1 MSFRVFVYYCVVWG
15 AATAFLGWI
24 LGRVVTEGTA
34 VVRDAAVKGMA
45 LGLLVALGLA
55 LVDAFAGGRPALGAL
70 LARVLLA
77 LVIGALGG
85 LVGGFIGQYLY
96 LWFDS
101 KWSSL
106 LVFGWT
112 LTGLLIGAAP
122 SMFDYL
128 GAFLRKGERRGTNR
142 KLRNGLIGGF
152 VGGLVGGMLFL
163 FLHNQWAGVFKD
175 TDAQSLWSPSA
186 IGFAA
191 LGACIGLS
199 VATAQIILR
208 EAWLRVE
215 AGFRPGRQLL
225 LTRPETTLGRAE
237 GCDVGLFG
245 DAAIEKVHAKI
256 VREGDRWLL
265 VDLGS
270 VGGTL
275 LNGQRIAGPMPLKSG
290 DRIQMG
296 ASTLSFGVRKK
307 EAAAPPAI
315 PVLPGAV

>member
-1 MSFRVFVYYCVVWG
+1 MSFRVFIYYCVVWG

-24 LGRVVTEGTA
+24 LGRVLTEGTA

-45 LGLLVALGLA
+45 LGLLLALGLA
-55 LVDAFAGGRPALGAL
+55 LVDAFAGGRPAVGAL

-77 LVIGALGG
+77 LIIGAAGG

-96 LWFDS
+96 LWSDS

-106 LVFGWT
+106 LVVGWT

-128 GAFLRKGERRGTNR
+128 GGFLRKGERRGTNR

-163 FLHNQWAGVFKD
+163 FLHNLWAGVFKD
-175 TDAQSLWSPSA
+175 SDALSLWSPSA
-186 IGFAA
+186 TGFAA

-199 VATAQIILR
+199 VATVQIVLR

-215 AGFRPGRQLL
+215 AGFRPGRQIL
-225 LTRPETTLGRAE
+225 LTRPETIIGRSEA
-237 GCDVGLFG
+237 CDVGLFG
-245 DAAIEKVHAKI
+245 DSAVEKKHAKI

-270 VGGTL
+270 QGGTL
-275 LNGQRIAGPMPLKSG
+275 VNGQRIVGPTPLKRG
-290 DRIQMG
+290 DRIQVG

-307 EAAAPPAI
+307 EEAPPAAV